1 MKTNSN
7 KPFTVISSEDNR
19 FKFWVPKPDQEGRL
33 YCTMSFNAMK
43 YLPFIDALNNLPYVT
58 VNNVNAIDDDL
69 SNADISLTGEH
80 SLSQFIEDVPELIY
94 SYVERRV

>member
-1 MKTNSN
+1 MIENN

-19 FKFWVPKPDQEGRL
+19 FKFWIPKPNKTGRL

-58 VNNVNAIDDDL
+58 VSEVKAVDDDL
-69 SNADISLTGEH
+69 SNVDITLTEEH
-80 SLSQFIEDVPELIY
+80 SLSRFIEDVSELIY